1 MRPSLIVLTTAL
13 VVAGGAAGSVAAAT
27 DLAPAVTGPQTLVL
41 LAQIDRQQQVDAA
54 PVGFSLADQL
64 VFAGPLSAAGGG
76 DRGRFGAACTVTD
89 TFAEGTFQCQVTLA
103 LPAGLVTLQG
113 LLSPVGPRS
122 TFAVTGGTGLYR
134 NARGSASAFDTSP
147 GHARLTLS
155 LLP

>member
-1 MRPSLIVLTTAL
+1 VRRSLIVLTTAL
-13 VVAGGAAGSVAAAT
+13 VVAGAAGSVAAAT
-27 DLAPAVTGPQTLVL
+27 DLAPAISGPQTLVL

-64 VFAGPLSAAGGG
+64 VLAGALSAAGGG

-89 TFAEGTFQCQVTLA
+89 TLAEGTFQCQVTLA

-122 TFAVTGGTGLYR
+122 TYAVTGGTGRYR
-134 NARGSASAFDTSP
+134 NARGSATAYETSP
-147 GHARLTLS
+147 DQVRLTMS